1 MPARPG
7 SGRLLDPL
15 RESVGGLPR
24 EFWWLWTSTL
34 INRLGGF
41 VTTFLSLYLTADQGF
56 SASFAGLVAAMY
68 GLGGAVSAVLAGMAA
83 DRFGRR
89 PTLLISQLATAAA
102 LATLG
107 VMQHPVAI
115 VVVATVLGLS
125 ANASRPCIQA
135 VIADL
140 VPRADQVRAFSLNYW
155 AVNIGFALASAGA
168 GLLAER
174 GYLLLFFGNALSVLA
189 CALLIYLKVPETMP
203 GRPAGTTPAH
213 GRTGHHGMGPV
224 LRDGRFTAATGLA
237 FLLAMVLMQY
247 TTSLPVSMGLNG
259 FSSADYGIA
268 ISMNGLVVVL
278 GTIPLTRAIKRR
290 NPLDVLVVA
299 ALLSGWGFG
308 LTALADSVPLY
319 IATVCIWTLGE
330 ILNSPTSMAVVAA
343 LSPTD
348 ARARYQGL
356 HTFAW
361 SAATFAG
368 PLLGGLAIDHLGDD
382 TLWFACAALGTIVA
396 LGYRLLRSRFAPLF
410 DTALP
415 DGTRVKAGGAG

>member
-1 MPARPG
+1 
-7 SGRLLDPL
+7 
-15 RESVGGLPR
+15 V
-24 EFWWLWTSTL
+24 
-34 INRLGGF
+34 
-41 VTTFLSLYLTADQGF
+41 
-56 SASFAGLVAAMY
+56 Y
-68 GLGGAVSAVLAGMAA
+68 GLGGAVSAVLAGMLA

-89 PTLLISQLATAAA
+89 PTLLISQLATAVA

-115 VVVATVLGLS
+115 VVVATILGLS

-189 CALLIYLKVPETMP
+189 CALLIYLKVPET
-203 GRPAGTTPAH
+203 RPAAPIEAPARH
-213 GRTGHHGMGPV
+213 GRAGRHGMGPV
-224 LRDGRFTAATGLA
+224 LRDGRFMAAVGLT

-259 FSSADYGIA
+259 FSSVDYGLA

-278 GTIPLTRAIKRR
+278 ATIPLTRAIKRR

-319 IATVCIWTLGE
+319 IATVCIWTVGE

-343 LSPTD
+343 LSPAH
-348 ARARYQGL
+348 ARARYQGM

-382 TLWFACAALGTIVA
+382 ALWYACAVLGTIVA
-396 LGYRLLRSRFAPLF
+396 LGYRFLRARFTPLF
-410 DTALP
+410 DTARP
-415 DGTRVKAGGAG
+415 EPAQPEPTTTV

>member
-1 MPARPG
+1 VTAPAGP
-7 SGRLLDPL
+7 
-15 RESVGGLPR
+15 
-24 EFWWLWTSTL
+24 
-34 INRLGGF
+34 
-41 VTTFLSLYLTADQGF
+41 
-56 SASFAGLVAAMY
+56 
-68 GLGGAVSAVLAGMAA
+68 AVSDAYARWENLNAG
-83 DRFGRR
+83 
-89 PTLLISQLATAAA
+89 T
-102 LATLG
+102 
-107 VMQHPVAI
+107 AI
-115 VVVATVLGLS
+115 VVVATILGLS

-189 CALLIYLKVPETMP
+189 CALLIYLKVPET
-203 GRPAGTTPAH
+203 RPAAPIEAPARH
-213 GRTGHHGMGPV
+213 GRAGRHGMAPV
-224 LRDGRFTAATGLA
+224 LRDGRFMAAVGLT

-259 FSSADYGIA
+259 FSSVDYGLA

-278 GTIPLTRAIKRR
+278 ATIPLTRAIKRR

-319 IATVCIWTLGE
+319 IATVCIWTVGE

-343 LSPTD
+343 LSPAH
-348 ARARYQGL
+348 ARARYQGM

-382 TLWFACAALGTIVA
+382 ALWYACACWAPSWRSATASCAPGSPRCSTPPD
-396 LGYRLLRSRFAPLF
+396 RNPRSRSRPPPSDHRSYFATL
-410 DTALP
+410 TAASEIADSLLITAKS
-415 DGTRVKAGGAG
+415 DSRA